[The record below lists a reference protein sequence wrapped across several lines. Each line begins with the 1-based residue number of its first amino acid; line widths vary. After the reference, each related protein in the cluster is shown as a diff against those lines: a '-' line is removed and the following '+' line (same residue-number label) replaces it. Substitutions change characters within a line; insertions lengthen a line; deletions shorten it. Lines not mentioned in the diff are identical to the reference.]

1 MIDISYDFEVG
12 SHMLLSLVYYE
23 GKVIY
28 DGYMKS
34 FSMTYI
40 FTCCTKEMHDKL
52 KFVQLKISH
61 MTQKKKKKK
70 KGQIMQDKEK
80 SYLYISL
87 LHIFYMYC

>member
-1 MIDISYDFEVG
+1 MIDISYDFELG

-34 FSMTYI
+34 FFMTYI